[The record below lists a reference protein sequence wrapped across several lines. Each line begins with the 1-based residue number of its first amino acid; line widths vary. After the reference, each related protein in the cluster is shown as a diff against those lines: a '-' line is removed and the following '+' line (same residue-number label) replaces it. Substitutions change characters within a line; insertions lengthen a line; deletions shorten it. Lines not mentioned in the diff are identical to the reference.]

1 MAHTVSTTGR
11 DRKGPTLRDLLKAAG
26 KSPQAVQVETG
37 VSVATV
43 YRAMN
48 GRAPGDVHLRALAG
62 LLGRTVDEV
71 RAAIAR
77 GTKGAVGRPRARKGA
92 A

>member
-1 MAHTVSTTGR
+1 MKSTTKPR
-11 DRKGPTLRDLLKAAG
+11 AAQVGPTLGDLLRAAG
-26 KSPQAVQVETG
+26 RKPAQVEAATS
-37 VSVATV
+37 VSVSTV
-43 YRAMN
+43 YRAMRGEMPHDAN
-48 GRAPGDVHLRALAG
+48 VRALADY
-62 LLGRTVDEV
+62 LAKPVDEV